1 MKSIVLF
8 FAACLILCVSNAL
21 SADDSFFDLS
31 PDKIEEAIQ
40 YGKTVD
46 YKMNEF
52 GGYDLGLNKFS
63 LGDKTGYLD
72 LLTPF
77 VRVAS
82 LSLKMKG
89 SGKKVSFEEAQERGK
104 KPIELRV
111 FLYVKKEDLKNPMQC
126 LIKTSADELDISD
139 MVMEFSMCDDKTSD
153 CVRSLAYLF
162 PAIDLTKEPT
172 FQIILRGER
181 LGEKRVEIKT
191 NQIK

>member
-1 MKSIVLF
+1 VKFLVLF
-8 FAACLILCVSNAL
+8 FAVFLILCNGNVL
-21 SADDSFFDLS
+21 SADNNFFVLS
-31 PDKIEEAIQ
+31 PEKIEEAIQ
-40 YGKTVD
+40 YGKTAD

-77 VRVAS
+77 VRIAS
-82 LSLKMKG
+82 LSLKTKS
-89 SGKKVSFEEAQERGK
+89 SGKQLSFEEAQERRK
-104 KPIELRV
+104 KPVELQA
-111 FLYVKKEDLKNPMQC
+111 FLYVTKADLKDPIQC

-139 MVMEFSMCDDKTSD
+139 MVMEFSMCDDEIGD

-162 PAIDLTKEPT
+162 PVIDLKKEQT
-172 FQIILRGER
+172 FQIILRGQK

-191 NQIK
+191 SQIK

>member
-1 MKSIVLF
+1 MKSFVLF
-8 FAACLILCVSNAL
+8 FAVCLILCGSNAAR
-21 SADDSFFDLS
+21 ADDGFFDLS

-40 YGKTVD
+40 YGKTAD

-77 VRVAS
+77 VRIAS
-82 LSLKMKG
+82 LSLKMKN
-89 SGKKVSFEEAQERGK
+89 SGKQISIEEAQERGK
-104 KPIELRV
+104 KPVELRV
-111 FLYVKKEDLKNPMQC
+111 FLYVKKADLKDPMQC
-126 LIKTSADELDISD
+126 FIKTSTDELDISD

-162 PAIDLTKEPT
+162 PVIDLSKEHI
-172 FQIILRGER
+172 FHIILIGEK
-181 LGEKRVEIKT
+181 LGEKRIEIKT
-191 NQIK
+191 SQIK